1 MVGVGSAA
9 DRRRLRTSS
18 CCAHDHSGHLHAPA
32 LCSSSHLLLNVAF
45 TQANC
50 CVSKEI
56 DMHFA
61 ALPDVRAGLFPAD
74 PCLADDNL
82 GQITNL
88 EFLDLVQKYA
98 DRLSKG
104 GIGVGDVVAIMLPNR
119 LELIVALF
127 AAWRLGAA
135 VTPINSSLTPPE
147 VEYQLN
153 DSRARVL
160 VCADAGESGD
170 VDAPPRLSVPELD
183 RHEGR
188 AGAAHRTEF
197 SNDTLALIIYTSGST
212 GRPKGVELTHANI
225 MAMAETMVATMR
237 LTADDHSL
245 LILPLFHVNGIVVS
259 VLSPLLAGGRT
270 TIAGRF
276 SPQTFF
282 DKVEAARPTYFS
294 AVPAIYAML
303 SALPSAIRPDASS
316 VRFAL
321 CGAAPMPVE
330 LLTRFEERYGIPIYE
345 GYGLSEGT
353 CASTSNP
360 LDGVRKPGTV
370 GIALPGQE
378 IAIVDSEGN
387 FLGAGSVGEVVI
399 KGPTVMRGYSGR
411 PEETAKV
418 IVDGWLHTG
427 DVGRVDADGYLTLV
441 DRIKDM
447 IIRGGEN
454 IYPKEIESAIYTH
467 PQVLEAAVI
476 GRPHPVYG
484 EVPVAFV
491 SYRDGAGVEPQQM
504 LDHLRKSLAKYKLPE
519 LVVTVDEIP
528 KNPVGKIDKPALRAR
543 SVDEAR
549 L

>member
-1 MVGVGSAA
+1 
-9 DRRRLRTSS
+9 
-18 CCAHDHSGHLHAPA
+18 
-32 LCSSSHLLLNVAF
+32 
-45 TQANC
+45 
-50 CVSKEI
+50 
-56 DMHFA
+56 MHFA
-61 ALPDVRAGLFPAD
+61 ALPDVRAGNSPTN

-82 GQITNL
+82 GRITNA
-88 EFLDLVQKYA
+88 EFLDLVRKYA
-98 DRLSKG
+98 DRLSKA
-104 GIGVGDVVAIMLPNR
+104 GIGVGDVVAVMLPNR

-135 VTPINSSLTPPE
+135 ATPINPSLTPVE
-147 VEYQLN
+147 VNYQLN
-153 DSRARVL
+153 DSRARAL
-160 VCADAGESGD
+160 VCADHSESGD
-170 VDAPPRLSVPELD
+170 VTVPQRLSVPDLD

-188 AGAAHRTEF
+188 VGGAEATEF
-197 SNDTLALIIYTSGST
+197 SGDALALIIYTSGTT

-225 MAMAETMVATMR
+225 MAMAETMVAGMR
-237 LTADDHSL
+237 LTAADHSL

-270 TIAGRF
+270 TVAGRF
-276 SPQTFF
+276 SPRTFF
-282 DKVEAARPTYFS
+282 DRVEAARPTYFS

-303 SALPSAIRPDASS
+303 SALPDEIRPDTSS

-330 LLTRFEERYGIPIYE
+330 LLTRFEERYGVPIYE

-353 CASTSNP
+353 CASTGTP

-378 IAIVDSEGN
+378 IAVVDSDGN
-387 FLGAGSVGEVVI
+387 FLGHGSVGEVVI
-399 KGPTVMRGYSGR
+399 KGPTVMRGYLGR

-418 IVDGWLHTG
+418 IVDGWLRTG
-427 DVGRVDADGYLTLV
+427 DAGRIDADGYLTLV

-454 IYPKEIESAIYTH
+454 ISPKEIESAIYTH

-491 SYRDGAGVEPQQM
+491 SYRDDAAVEPEQM
-504 LDHLRKSLAKYKLPE
+504 LDHLRKSLAQYKLPD
-519 LVVTVDEIP
+519 LIVTVDEIP
-528 KNPVGKIDKPALRAR
+528 KNPVGKIDKRALRAR
-543 SVDEAR
+543 AVEAR